1 MKKIFILIVSVA
13 FVFCIAGL
21 CFAAY
26 DMFSGTITNISGQ
39 YYTIRADNGNVTTVK
54 GNGTT
59 NLKIGDRVNVNN
71 GMIIGDS
78 GRTSHSPHLN
88 PQPEPPLP
96 TNIKPNVK

>member
-1 MKKIFILIVSVA
+1 MKKIFTLIVFIG

-26 DMFSGTITNISGQ
+26 EFYSGTITKISGQ
-39 YYTIRADNGNVTTVK
+39 YYTIRDDNGNVTTVK
-54 GNGTT
+54 GSGTP
-59 NLKIGDRVNVNN
+59 NLKIGDRVNVQN

-78 GRTSHSPHLN
+78 GRTNVSPHLN

-96 TNIKPNVK
+96 TNIQPHVK

>member
-1 MKKIFILIVSVA
+1 MKKICILIVAVA
-13 FVFCIAGL
+13 FVFCIAGF

-26 DMFSGTITNISGQ
+26 EFYSGTITNISGE

-78 GRTSHSPHLN
+78 GRTVHSPHLN

-96 TNIKPNVK
+96 TNINPHVK